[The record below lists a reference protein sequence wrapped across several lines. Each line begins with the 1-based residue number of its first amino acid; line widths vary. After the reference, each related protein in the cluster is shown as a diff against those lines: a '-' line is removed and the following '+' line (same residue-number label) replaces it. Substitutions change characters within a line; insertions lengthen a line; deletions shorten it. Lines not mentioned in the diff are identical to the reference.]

1 MHIGMHIGGGQHILR
16 HFFFFFLISFSGS
29 CACLTSSARSGTW
42 TLVSTSN
49 SKGLGCSCGSFYK
62 GLRFDEP
69 GPFIVDLDFN
79 SLYSF
84 LSGNVVTSLI
94 GLNLSTSMFRGVFYL
109 KLEPIVI
116 EQFFGFISIPLM
128 QGLLLM
134 SGYTGT
140 KFVVWSLIG

>member
-1 MHIGMHIGGGQHILR
+1 
-16 HFFFFFLISFSGS
+16 
-29 CACLTSSARSGTW
+29 
-42 TLVSTSN
+42 
-49 SKGLGCSCGSFYK
+49 
-62 GLRFDEP
+62 
-69 GPFIVDLDFN
+69 
-79 SLYSF
+79 
-84 LSGNVVTSLI
+84 
-94 GLNLSTSMFRGVFYL
+94 MFRGVFYL